1 MGIGDTMRVSLTAD
15 PVEEVKVAYQILQS
29 LGIRRKGIE
38 IISCPTCGRIEVDLP
53 KVVKKVEEKL
63 EGEDLPIKV
72 AIMGCVVNAIGEA
85 READIGLACGNKS
98 AILFREGQP
107 VKRVSEEEMVDQL
120 VEEIRRIKEEKNG
133 RA

>member
-1 MGIGDTMRVSLTAD
+1 MGIGDTVRVSLTAD

-29 LGIRRKGIE
+29 LGLRRKGIE

-53 KVVKKVEEKL
+53 KVVKDVEEKL

-120 VEEIRRIKEEKNG
+120 VKEIRRMKEEKNG